1 MQSQVSTQELRLSA
15 TVANVSWPPLGVVK
29 NASGAERAARLQLVC
44 VKQELVYVQ
53 EQAQQA
59 REIQQHR
66 SR

>member
-1 MQSQVSTQELRLSA
+1 MQSQVSMQELRLSA
-15 TVANVSWPPLGVVK
+15 SSGKVSWPPLGVVK

-44 VKQELVYVQ
+44 VKQELMCVQ

-59 REIQQHR
+59 REIQQHW